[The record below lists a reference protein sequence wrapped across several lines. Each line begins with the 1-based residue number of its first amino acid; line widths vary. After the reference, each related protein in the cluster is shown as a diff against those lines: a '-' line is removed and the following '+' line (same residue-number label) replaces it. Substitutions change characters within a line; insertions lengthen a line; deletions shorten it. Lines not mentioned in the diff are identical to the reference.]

1 MKAIVS
7 SFVQLTVIIMV
18 LITLA
23 VSSAAVAQWAES
35 GETAVTRQEEEA
47 ALLVSDAGGR

>member
-7 SFVQLTVIIMV
+7 SFVQLAVIIMV
-18 LITLA
+18 LVTLA

-35 GETAVTRQEEEA
+35 GETTVAAQEEA
-47 ALLVSDAGGR
+47 ALLVSDAGGL

>member
-7 SFVQLTVIIMV
+7 SFVQLAVIIMV
-18 LITLA
+18 LVTLA

-35 GETAVTRQEEEA
+35 GETAEAAQEKG
-47 ALLVSDAGGR
+47 ALLVSDAGGL